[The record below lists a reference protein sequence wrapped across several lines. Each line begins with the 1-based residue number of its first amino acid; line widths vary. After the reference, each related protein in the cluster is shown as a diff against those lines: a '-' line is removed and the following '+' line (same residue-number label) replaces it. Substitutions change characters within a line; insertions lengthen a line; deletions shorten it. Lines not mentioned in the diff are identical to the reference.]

1 MVTLGCR
8 IAGGTVV
15 SIVRSGG
22 RIIQIGCR
30 GPVEDDGY
38 AVHFGYDVE
47 PSGSMK
53 LRPGRRRFFIGKE

>member
-1 MVTLGCR
+1 VVTLGSPMG
-8 IAGGTVV
+8 GGTVV

-22 RIIQIGCR
+22 RITQIGCR

-38 AVHFGYDVE
+38 ATHFGYDVE

-53 LRPGRRRFFIGKE
+53 LRPGRRRFFVGKD